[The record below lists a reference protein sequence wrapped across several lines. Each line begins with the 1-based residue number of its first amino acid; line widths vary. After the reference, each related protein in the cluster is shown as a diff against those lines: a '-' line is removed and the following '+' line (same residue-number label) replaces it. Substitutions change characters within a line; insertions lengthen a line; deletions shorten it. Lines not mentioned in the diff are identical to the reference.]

1 MVLAA
6 ALFLEAN
13 LEVAV
18 AAEESN
24 DGGGGLKRGAAAT
37 WAMGK
42 ERGAPPTGRGQ

>member
-1 MVLAA
+1 MTA

-24 DGGGGLKRGAAAT
+24 ATGGALKRGAEAT
-37 WAMGK
+37 RAMGR